1 MTLNAPVS
9 IQTITPAELKRKLD
23 AGEAIRLIDVREAQE
38 WAHCR
43 IEGAEWK
50 PLSQARAWIGEID
63 PAGGPY
69 VFYCHHGMRSGQV
82 CMYLAQQGAQQA
94 YNLTGGIDRWSLD
107 VDNNVSRY

>member
-1 MTLNAPVS
+1 MNAPAS
-9 IQTITPAELKRKLD
+9 IQTITPAELKRKID
-23 AGEAIRLIDVREAQE
+23 AGEEIRLIDVREQQE
-38 WAHCR
+38 WEHCR

-50 PLSQARAWIGEID
+50 PLSQARVWIGEID
-63 PAGGPY
+63 PTGGPY

-107 VDNNVSRY
+107 VDSSVPRY